1 MFDWI
6 KEKTSGRALFGENSL
21 FGQAFGTIA
30 DAGISVSA
38 SGVTIGGQNRPDPS
52 GAEREA
58 ELLKYGIIGLFGYM
72 VFKSFSK

>member
-1 MFDWI
+1 MEWL
-6 KEKTSGRALFGENSL
+6 KNKTSGKSLLGPNSL

-30 DAGISVSA
+30 DAGISVGA
-38 SGVTIGGQNRPDPS
+38 SGITIGGQNRPDPS